1 MSEEQTY
8 EDVDSEAST
17 PDGGGVEERPLIDPE
32 EFQRLREENE
42 RLQAMQENTRRMMD
56 PGTSNSYKKEA
67 ARELLL
73 DQGFNAEDVEEWIQ
87 VYDENF
93 SAPDQED
100 DVVTAG
106 EEFNIED
113 AAARQKAAEL
123 EEQLNQIRA
132 RNLKE
137 SMEKQISSAMDS
149 HNDLKVLKEWLNST
163 RSSEDLSPVFGN
175 ISENVRQSA
184 LENLR
189 TKRNAEGRFD
199 ESWLEEA
206 VNKAAA
212 KVAKDMLTVIGDTS
226 KIGRVSETAGQTETL
241 SRRKPVE
248 LPDNKGKSFG
258 EVEGQLRDWT
268 TDQILRSL
276 SDPGG
281 DSKA

>member
-1 MSEEQTY
+1 MNEEENVDQI
-8 EDVDSEAST
+8 DSEAST
-17 PDGGGVEERPLIDPE
+17 PDGGGVEERPLVDAE
-32 EFQRLREENE
+32 EFQRLQAENE
-42 RLQAMQENTRRMMD
+42 RLQAMQENTRRLMD
-56 PGTSNSYKKEA
+56 PATAPSYKKEA
-67 ARELLL
+67 ARSLLIA
-73 DQGFNAEDVEEWIQ
+73 QGHDPADVEEWVQI
-87 VYDENF
+87 YDE
-93 SAPDQED
+93 STQEALQETPMED
-100 DVVTAG
+100 TEVT
-106 EEFNIED
+106 FDNED
-113 AAARQKAAEL
+113 PQARKMAAEL

-149 HNDLKVLKEWLNST
+149 HNDLKVLKEWINST
-163 RSSEDLSPVFGN
+163 RSSEDLSSVFSN

-189 TKRNAEGRFD
+189 TKRNMEGRFD

-212 KVAKDMLTVIGDTS
+212 KVAKDLLTVIGDPS
-226 KIGRVSETAGQTETL
+226 KIGRVPETAGQTETL